1 MTFSAIYSTLL
12 TKKPIF
18 PLSNDQNS
26 PNHCSFNS
34 HPTQY
39 LYINITHPL
48 STRSNSLHARVNS
61 LGPAKSS
68 SQNHPFKR
76 TQPIQE
82 LFILFTFSITLLLFR
97 LISNALLPS
106 FPLRWRNLVAFS
118 QQNEPTTR
126 GYPSHLWQAVVAYE
140 DKRFFSHFG
149 VDPVGI
155 SRAVLSLSARG
166 GGSTITQQVGGCY
179 LYFMFTLFIWVIFW
193 MCISFSE
200 FIHPNFTAS
209 HVKFIDYGGSFL
221 TSHNGTFKA
230 AIVNTRSQQN
240 SFYLCIIHVL
250 SNTIIWSANRDT
262 PISGSGKMN
271 LTPKGIII
279 SDENGNLKWSTPPLK
294 SSVSALR
301 LTEMGNLVLLDG
313 FNGSLWES
321 FHHPRDTI
329 VIGQHLPAGASLS
342 SAVSDYNLSTGDY
355 SLTVGASDAELQWQG
370 QMYWKLS
377 MDTKAYV
384 DSRYIVDYM
393 AINRTG
399 VYLFGNNGSAVVIRV
414 VLPPSNFR
422 IAKLDASGQFTVLRL
437 SGSDLE
443 QEFMGPDD
451 GCQIPFICGRMG
463 MCADD
468 ATSGSPSCSCPAG
481 FHLASQNT
489 SGCVPSDAS
498 HSLPVACNSTRKE
511 SLLNSSVVS
520 YLRLGYGMDYFA
532 NHFFQPSTYD
542 VNLSFCQELCSD
554 DCSCLGIFFKN
565 SSGSCYMLGN
575 VLGSIMSSSTV
586 DSDLVGYI
594 KVLVGPTQ
602 ADLNPNNSSSNQ
614 NQDFPLVALV
624 LLPFTGFFLFAA
636 LGFLWWRRW
645 KLHKST
651 DSKSGN
657 PNTLSS
663 GDLEAFYIPGL
674 PQRFDYEELEVATDN
689 FKNLIGSGGFG
700 AVYKGILND
709 KTIVA
714 VKKITNVGVQG
725 KKDFCTEIAI
735 IGNIHHVNLVKLKG
749 FCAQGRQRLL
759 VYEYMN
765 HGSLDR
771 ILFGNGPV
779 LEWQERFDI
788 ALGTAR
794 GLAYLHSGCE
804 QKIIHCDIKPENI
817 LLHYHFQA
825 KISDFGLSK
834 LLTPEQSSLFTTMR
848 GTRGY
853 LAPEW
858 LTNSAISE
866 KTDVYSFGMVLLEL
880 VSGRR
885 NCSPRSQ
892 SHSMDSNS
900 SGVPSSSSSASA
912 LVYFPLLA
920 LEMHEQGKYL
930 ELADP
935 RLEGRVTNEE
945 VEKLVCIALCC
956 VHEEPA
962 IRPNMVSVVGMLEG
976 GIPVGQPRVES
987 LNFLR
992 FYGRRF
998 TEASMIEEEN
1008 GQSDVTIIPR
1018 ANASLT
1024 STTTGSPTCFS
1035 YVSSHQI
1042 SGPR

>member
-1 MTFSAIYSTLL
+1 MEPLL
-12 TKKPIF
+12 FVATIF
-18 PLSNDQNS
+18 
-26 PNHCSFNS
+26 
-34 HPTQY
+34 
-39 LYINITHPL
+39 
-48 STRSNSLHARVNS
+48 
-61 LGPAKSS
+61 
-68 SQNHPFKR
+68 
-76 TQPIQE
+76 
-82 LFILFTFSITLLLFR
+82 LFIAPAS
-97 LISNALLPS
+97 S
-106 FPLRWRNLVAFS
+106 
-118 QQNEPTTR
+118 
-126 GYPSHLWQAVVAYE
+126 
-140 DKRFFSHFG
+140 
-149 VDPVGI
+149 
-155 SRAVLSLSARG
+155 
-166 GGSTITQQVGGCY
+166 
-179 LYFMFTLFIWVIFW
+179 
-193 MCISFSE
+193 ISFSE

-624 LLPFTGFFLFAA
+624 LLPFTGFFLFTA

-945 VEKLVCIALCC
+945 VEKLVRIALCC